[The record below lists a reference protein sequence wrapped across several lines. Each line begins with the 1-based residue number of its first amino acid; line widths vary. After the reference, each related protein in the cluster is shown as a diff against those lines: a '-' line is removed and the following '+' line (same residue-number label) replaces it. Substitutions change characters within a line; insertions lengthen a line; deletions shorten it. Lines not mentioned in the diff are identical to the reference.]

1 MENILD
7 LIIVGAGPAGVTAAI
22 YAKRSNINFKIF
34 EKEMVGG
41 NVVNAFE
48 IENYPGV
55 GKLMGSDLAIKF
67 IGDLDALGID
77 VNYEAIT
84 KIEKNDDV
92 FKVTTSE
99 NETYYTKKVLLALGT
114 KARKLGVS
122 NEDLLLGRG
131 ISYCA
136 TCDGSFYK
144 GKDVLV
150 VGGGNSALTEALYL
164 SKIVNKIYL
173 ITRHELKG
181 DKKEI
186 QKIKETPNTEVVE
199 FKTVKEVE
207 GNNFVTGVKI
217 IDTNT
222 NEESSLKVDGIF
234 VYIGQLP
241 PTNLVSDFGVLN
253 KNGFIEVDEHYETK
267 VKGLFAVGD
276 CINKVVRQIV
286 TATGDAA
293 TAIHFIE
300 E

>member
-84 KIEKNDDV
+84 KIEKHDDI
-92 FKVTTSE
+92 FKVITSE
-99 NETYYTKKVLLALGT
+99 NEIYYAKKVLLALGT

-122 NEDLLLGRG
+122 NEDQLLGRG

-144 GKDVLV
+144 GKEVLV

-186 QKIKETPNTEVVE
+186 QKIKETPNIEVIE

-241 PTNLVSDFGVLN
+241 PTNIVSHFGVLN

-267 VKGLFAVGD
+267 IKGLFAVGD

>member
-84 KIEKNDDV
+84 KIEKNDDI

-122 NEDLLLGRG
+122 NEDQLLGRG

-186 QKIKETPNTEVVE
+186 QKIKETPNIKVIE
-199 FKTVKEVE
+199 FKTVKEIE
-207 GNNFVTGVKI
+207 GNNFVTDVKI

>member
-1 MENILD
+1 MDNSL
-7 LIIVGAGPAGVTAAI
+7 
-22 YAKRSNINFKIF
+22 KI
-34 EKEMVGG
+34 
-41 NVVNAFE
+41 
-48 IENYPGV
+48 
-55 GKLMGSDLAIKF
+55 S
-67 IGDLDALGID
+67 
-77 VNYEAIT
+77 
-84 KIEKNDDV
+84 
-92 FKVTTSE
+92 
-99 NETYYTKKVLLALGT
+99 LGT

-122 NEDLLLGRG
+122 NEDQLLGRG

-144 GKDVLV
+144 GKEVLV

-186 QKIKETPNTEVVE
+186 QKIKETPNIEVIE

-241 PTNLVSDFGVLN
+241 PTNIVSDFGVLN
-253 KNGFIEVDEHYETK
+253 KNGFIEVDERYETK
-267 VKGLFAVGD
+267 IKGLFAVGD

>member
-84 KIEKNDDV
+84 KIEKNDDI
-92 FKVTTSE
+92 FKVITSE
-99 NETYYTKKVLLALGT
+99 NEIYYAKKVLLALGT

-122 NEDLLLGRG
+122 NEDQLLGRG

-144 GKDVLV
+144 GKEVLV

-164 SKIVNKIYL
+164 SKIVNKIFL

-186 QKIKETPNTEVVE
+186 QKIKETPNIEVIE

-241 PTNLVSDFGVLN
+241 PTNIVSHFGVLN

-267 VKGLFAVGD
+267 IKGLFAVGD

>member
-84 KIEKNDDV
+84 KIEKNDDI
-92 FKVTTSE
+92 FKVITSE
-99 NETYYTKKVLLALGT
+99 NEIYYAKKVLLALGT

-122 NEDLLLGRG
+122 NEDQLLGRG

-144 GKDVLV
+144 GKEVLV

-186 QKIKETPNTEVVE
+186 QKIKETPNIEVIE

-241 PTNLVSDFGVLN
+241 PTNIVSDFGVLN
-253 KNGFIEVDEHYETK
+253 KNGFIEVDERYQTK
-267 VKGLFAVGD
+267 IKGLFAVGD

>member
-77 VNYEAIT
+77 VNYEVIT

-186 QKIKETPNTEVVE
+186 QKIKETPNIEVVE

>member
-67 IGDLDALGID
+67 IGDLDTLGID

-92 FKVTTSE
+92 FKATTSE

-186 QKIKETPNTEVVE
+186 QKIKETPNIEVVE

>member
-84 KIEKNDDV
+84 KIEKNDDI
-92 FKVTTSE
+92 FKVITSE
-99 NETYYTKKVLLALGT
+99 NEIYYAKKVLLALGT

-122 NEDLLLGRG
+122 NEDQLLGRG

-144 GKDVLV
+144 GKEVLV

-186 QKIKETPNTEVVE
+186 QKIKETPNIKVIE

-241 PTNLVSDFGVLN
+241 PTNIVSDFDVLN

-267 VKGLFAVGD
+267 IKGLFAVGD

-293 TAIHFIE
+293 IAIHFIE

>member
-77 VNYEAIT
+77 VNYETIT
-84 KIEKNDDV
+84 KIEKNDDI

-99 NETYYTKKVLLALGT
+99 NEIYYTKKVLLALGT

-122 NEDLLLGRG
+122 NEDQLLGRG

-186 QKIKETPNTEVVE
+186 QKIKETPNIEVIE

-241 PTNLVSDFGVLN
+241 PTNIVSHFGVLN

-267 VKGLFAVGD
+267 IKGLFAVGD

>member
-67 IGDLDALGID
+67 IGDLDTLGID

-186 QKIKETPNTEVVE
+186 QKIKETPNIEVVE

>member
-77 VNYEAIT
+77 VDYEAIT
-84 KIEKNDDV
+84 KIEKNNDV
-92 FKVTTSE
+92 FKVATSE

-122 NEDLLLGRG
+122 NEDQLLGRG

-186 QKIKETPNTEVVE
+186 QKIKDTPNIEVIE

-222 NEESSLKVDGIF
+222 NEVSSLKVDGIF

-253 KNGFIEVDEHYETK
+253 KNGFIEADEHYETK

>member
-84 KIEKNDDV
+84 KIEKNDDI
-92 FKVTTSE
+92 FKVITSE
-99 NETYYTKKVLLALGT
+99 NEIYYAKKVLLALGT

-122 NEDLLLGRG
+122 NEDQLLGRG

-144 GKDVLV
+144 GKEVLV

-186 QKIKETPNTEVVE
+186 QKIKETPNIKVIE

-207 GNNFVTGVKI
+207 GNNFVTDVKI

-241 PTNLVSDFGVLN
+241 PTNIVSDFGVLN

-267 VKGLFAVGD
+267 IKGLFAVGD

>member
-7 LIIVGAGPAGVTAAI
+7 LIIVGAGPAGVTATI

-84 KIEKNDDV
+84 KIEKNDDIFTV
-92 FKVTTSE
+92 ITSE
-99 NETYYTKKVLLALGT
+99 NEIYYAKKVLLALGT

-122 NEDLLLGRG
+122 NEDQLLGRG

-144 GKDVLV
+144 GKEVLV

-186 QKIKETPNTEVVE
+186 QKIKETPNIEVIE

-241 PTNLVSDFGVLN
+241 PTNIVSDFGVLN
-253 KNGFIEVDEHYETK
+253 KNGFIEVDERYETK
-267 VKGLFAVGD
+267 IKGLFAVGD

>member
-84 KIEKNDDV
+84 KIEKNDDI
-92 FKVTTSE
+92 FKVITSE
-99 NETYYTKKVLLALGT
+99 NEIYYAKKVLLALGT

-122 NEDLLLGRG
+122 NEDQLLGRG

-186 QKIKETPNTEVVE
+186 QKIKETPNIEVIE

-222 NEESSLKVDGIF
+222 NEESSLKVNGIF

-241 PTNLVSDFGVLN
+241 PTNIVSHFGVLN

-267 VKGLFAVGD
+267 IKGLFAVGD

>member
-84 KIEKNDDV
+84 KIEKNDDI
-92 FKVTTSE
+92 FKVITSE
-99 NETYYTKKVLLALGT
+99 NEIYYAKKVLLALGT
-114 KARKLGVS
+114 KARKLGAS
-122 NEDLLLGRG
+122 NEDQLLGRG

-144 GKDVLV
+144 GKEVLV

-186 QKIKETPNTEVVE
+186 QKIKETPNIEVIE

-241 PTNLVSDFGVLN
+241 PTNIVSDFGVLN

-267 VKGLFAVGD
+267 IKGLFAVGD
-276 CINKVVRQIV
+276 CINKVVRQFV
-286 TATGDAA
+286 NATGDAA
-293 TAIHFIE
+293 TAILFFE

>member
-84 KIEKNDDV
+84 KIEKNDDI
-92 FKVTTSE
+92 FKVITSE
-99 NETYYTKKVLLALGT
+99 NEIYYAKKVLLALGT

-122 NEDLLLGRG
+122 NEDQLLGRG

-144 GKDVLV
+144 GKEVLV

-186 QKIKETPNTEVVE
+186 QKIKETPNIEVIE

-241 PTNLVSDFGVLN
+241 PTNIVSHFGVLN

-267 VKGLFAVGD
+267 IKGLFAVGD

>member
-84 KIEKNDDV
+84 KIEKNDDI
-92 FKVTTSE
+92 FKVITSE
-99 NETYYTKKVLLALGT
+99 NEIYYAKKVLLALGT

-122 NEDLLLGRG
+122 NEDQLLGRG

-144 GKDVLV
+144 GKEVLV

-186 QKIKETPNTEVVE
+186 QKIKETPNIKVIE

-241 PTNLVSDFGVLN
+241 PTNFVSHFGVLN

-267 VKGLFAVGD
+267 IKGLFAVGD

>member
-67 IGDLDALGID
+67 ISDLDALGID

-186 QKIKETPNTEVVE
+186 QKIKETPNIEVIE

-241 PTNLVSDFGVLN
+241 PTNIVSDFGVLN

-267 VKGLFAVGD
+267 IKGLFAVGD

>member
-84 KIEKNDDV
+84 KIEKNDDI
-92 FKVTTSE
+92 FKAITSE
-99 NETYYTKKVLLALGT
+99 NEIYYAKKVLLALGT

-122 NEDLLLGRG
+122 NEDQLLGRG

-144 GKDVLV
+144 GKEVLV

-186 QKIKETPNTEVVE
+186 QKIKETPNIEVIE

-241 PTNLVSDFGVLN
+241 PTNIVSHFGVLN

-267 VKGLFAVGD
+267 IKGLFAVGD

>member
-144 GKDVLV
+144 GNDVLV

>member
-67 IGDLDALGID
+67 IGDLDTLGID

-84 KIEKNDDV
+84 KIEKNDDM

-99 NETYYTKKVLLALGT
+99 NEIYYTKKVLLALGT
-114 KARKLGVS
+114 KARKLGIS
-122 NEDLLLGRG
+122 NEDQLLGRG

-186 QKIKETPNTEVVE
+186 QKIKETSNIEVIE

>member
-77 VNYEAIT
+77 VNYKTIT
-84 KIEKNDDV
+84 KIEKNDDI

-99 NETYYTKKVLLALGT
+99 NEIYYTKKVLLALGT

-122 NEDLLLGRG
+122 NEDQLLGRG

-186 QKIKETPNTEVVE
+186 QKIKETPNIEVVE

>member
-186 QKIKETPNTEVVE
+186 QKIKETPNIEVVE

>member
-55 GKLMGSDLAIKF
+55 GKLVGSDLAIKF

-77 VNYEAIT
+77 VDYEAIT
-84 KIEKNDDV
+84 KIEKNNDV

-122 NEDLLLGRG
+122 NEDQLLGRG

-186 QKIKETPNTEVVE
+186 QKIKDTPNIEVIE

-222 NEESSLKVDGIF
+222 NEVSSLKVDGIF

>member
-77 VNYEAIT
+77 VDYEAIT
-84 KIEKNDDV
+84 KIEKNNDV

-122 NEDLLLGRG
+122 NEDQLLGRG

-186 QKIKETPNTEVVE
+186 QKIKDTPNIEVIE

-222 NEESSLKVDGIF
+222 NEVSSLKVDGIF

>member
-22 YAKRSNINFKIF
+22 YAKRSSINFKIF

-67 IGDLDALGID
+67 IGDLDTLGID

-186 QKIKETPNTEVVE
+186 QKIKETPNIEVVE

>member
-67 IGDLDALGID
+67 ISDLDALGID

-181 DKKEI
+181 GKKEI
-186 QKIKETPNTEVVE
+186 QKIKETPNIEVIE

-241 PTNLVSDFGVLN
+241 PTNIVSDFGVLN

-267 VKGLFAVGD
+267 IKGLFAVGD

>member
-7 LIIVGAGPAGVTAAI
+7 LIVVGAGPAGVTAAI

-84 KIEKNDDV
+84 KIEKNDDI

-122 NEDLLLGRG
+122 NEDQLLGRG

-186 QKIKETPNTEVVE
+186 QKIKETPNIKVIE
-199 FKTVKEVE
+199 FKTVKEIE
-207 GNNFVTGVKI
+207 GNNFVTDVKI

>member
-84 KIEKNDDV
+84 KIEKNDDI

-99 NETYYTKKVLLALGT
+99 NEIYYAKKVLLALGT

-122 NEDLLLGRG
+122 NEDQLLGRG

-186 QKIKETPNTEVVE
+186 QRIKETPNIKVIE

-241 PTNLVSDFGVLN
+241 PTNIVSDFGVLN

-267 VKGLFAVGD
+267 IKGLFAVGD

>member
-67 IGDLDALGID
+67 ISDLDALGID

-92 FKVTTSE
+92 FKVTTTE

-186 QKIKETPNTEVVE
+186 QKIKETPNIEVIE
-199 FKTVKEVE
+199 FKTVKEVK

-241 PTNLVSDFGVLN
+241 PTNIVSDFGVLN

-267 VKGLFAVGD
+267 IKGLFAVGD

>member
-77 VNYEAIT
+77 ANYEAIT
-84 KIEKNDDV
+84 KIEKNDDI

-99 NETYYTKKVLLALGT
+99 NEIYYTKKVLLALGT

-122 NEDLLLGRG
+122 NEDQLLGRG

-144 GKDVLV
+144 EKDVLV

-186 QKIKETPNTEVVE
+186 QKIKETPNIKVIE

-241 PTNLVSDFGVLN
+241 PTNIVSDFGVLN
-253 KNGFIEVDEHYETK
+253 KNAFIEVDEHYETK
-267 VKGLFAVGD
+267 IKGLFAVGD

>member
-67 IGDLDALGID
+67 IGDLDTLGID

-186 QKIKETPNTEVVE
+186 QKIKETSNIEVIE
-199 FKTVKEVE
+199 FKTAKEVE

-241 PTNLVSDFGVLN
+241 PTNIVSDFGVLN

-267 VKGLFAVGD
+267 IKGLFAVGD

>member
-186 QKIKETPNTEVVE
+186 QKIKETPNIEVIE

-241 PTNLVSDFGVLN
+241 PTNIVSDFGVLN

-267 VKGLFAVGD
+267 IKGLFAVGD